1 MEQSKLAGQELPGC
15 RYGFLKGDG
24 LVISDRLLRSWL
36 RCPRKAWQ
44 DLHGDPT
51 QRTWHPQRAIQLG
64 QEQRCVN
71 RYGTGR
77 GLTMARGAAEAF
89 RGAAVIQGLRLLA
102 QEERIQLRG
111 RVPLLVRCDARS
123 RLGPWSYMPLLVCT
137 GRFIGREQRLCL
149 AFLGRLLQGFQG
161 RCPPHG
167 LVLSADGGCQQVALD
182 PLQPQL
188 DALLEEMAT
197 GLGQPHAPEL
207 IAERKRCS
215 ICVWRRPCNAH
226 AAASGHLGDVSGVGA
241 GRRRQLIQLQI
252 PTIAELARSDPSWL
266 GQALAQQGHPSQAD
280 HHNAL
285 AAALVLQAR
294 SQESQQVR
302 RRPGPASLSARTS
315 LTARLHQSPGVLFYD
330 IEADPDAR
338 ENYLHGFLIRTRQD
352 PGSPLDLTSDPTG
365 ATPRHHPILCLPQ
378 HGDVRCWQRIHRLLR
393 RFPGWPLLHYGETE
407 RIELHRLARRAG
419 ASAASREDLERRFV
433 DVHQLVRQQWV
444 LPLSSYG
451 LKSVATWLGFRWRHP
466 NAEGARAVL
475 WWRHWRR
482 HGHRHDLRRIL
493 DYNQDDCQATRV
505 VAAWLLA
512 QEQAPWPKLNG
523 APWGPSNLVN
533 AADS

>member
-1 MEQSKLAGQELPGC
+1 MAGQALPGC

-44 DLHGDPT
+44 DLHGDPG
-51 QRTWHPQRAIQLG
+51 QRAWHPQRAMELG
-64 QEQRCVN
+64 REQQCLS
-71 RYGTGR
+71 RYGARR
-77 GLTMARGAAEAF
+77 GLAMARGAAEAF
-89 RGAAVIQGLRLLA
+89 RGAAAIQGLWLPARA
-102 QEERIQLRG
+102 ERVRIRG
-111 RVPLLVRCDARS
+111 RIPLLLRRETES
-123 RLGPWSYMPLLVCT
+123 RLGPWSYVPLLVRT
-137 GRFIGREQRLCL
+137 GRFLGREQRLCL
-149 AFLGRLLQGFQG
+149 AFLGRLLQDFQG

-167 LVLSADGGCQQVALD
+167 LVLSAAGDCQQVALP

-188 DALLEEMAT
+188 EELLEEMAL
-197 GLGQPHAPEL
+197 GLSQPQAPEL

-215 ICVWRRPCNAH
+215 ICSWRRPCNAH

-241 GRRRQLIQLQI
+241 GRRRQLIRLRI
-252 PTIAELARSDPSWL
+252 PTIAELAQSDPSWL
-266 GQALAQQGHPSQAD
+266 GQALVQQGHPGQAD

-285 AAALVLQAR
+285 ATALVLQAR
-294 SQESQQVR
+294 SQQSQRAR
-302 RRPGPASLSARTS
+302 RRPGAGFPVQNS
-315 LTARLHQSPGVLFYD
+315 LTARLHQAPGVLFYD
-330 IEADPDAR
+330 IEADPDAH
-338 ENYLHGFLIRTRQD
+338 ENYLHGFLIQTR
-352 PGSPLDLTSDPTG
+352 LDLAPEPTG
-365 ATPRHHPILCLPQ
+365 VAPRHHPVLCLPH
-378 HGDVRCWQRIHRLLR
+378 HGDGRCWQRIHRLLC

-419 ASAASREDLERRFV
+419 AGAAAREDLERRFV
-433 DVHQLVRQQWV
+433 DVHNLVRQQWV

-493 DYNQDDCQATRV
+493 EYNHDDCRATRV

-512 QEQAPWPKLNG
+512 QEQVHGLNSTEG
-523 APWGPSNLVN
+523 RGGLAIW
-533 AADS
+533 

>member
-1 MEQSKLAGQELPGC
+1 MAWRELPGC
-15 RYGFLKGDG
+15 RYGFLKGHG

-51 QRTWHPQRAIQLG
+51 QRAWHPQRAVQLG
-64 QEQRCVN
+64 QEQQCLS
-71 RYGTGR
+71 RYGARR

-89 RGAAVIQGLRLLA
+89 QGAAAIQGLRLLA
-102 QEERIQLRG
+102 REEHLQLTG
-111 RVPLLVRCDARS
+111 RAPLLLRRDAES
-123 RLGPWSYMPLLVCT
+123 RLGPWSYVPLLVRT
-137 GRFIGREQRLCL
+137 GHFINREQRLCL
-149 AFLGRLLQGFQG
+149 AFLGRLLRAFQG
-161 RCPPHG
+161 RCPSHG
-167 LVLSADGGCQQVALD
+167 LMLSTGGDCQQVSLD

-188 DALLEEMAT
+188 DELLAEMAL
-197 GLGQPHAPEL
+197 GLSQPHAPDL
-207 IAERKRCS
+207 IAERKRCA
-215 ICVWRRPCNAH
+215 ICCWRQPCNAH

-241 GRRRQLIQLQI
+241 GRRRQLIRLRI
-252 PTIAELARSDPSWL
+252 HNVAELARSDPDWL

-294 SQESQQVR
+294 SQQSQRVQ
-302 RRPGPASLSARTS
+302 RRPGGAPSARSS
-315 LTARLHQSPGVLFYD
+315 LTARLHRAPGVLFYD

-338 ENYLHGFLIRTRQD
+338 ENYLHGFLIQTRQD
-352 PGSPLDLTSDPTG
+352 PGAPLDLTPDPTG
-365 ATPRHHPILCLPQ
+365 PSPRHHPILCLP
-378 HGDVRCWQRIHRLLR
+378 HPGDERCWQRIHRLLR

-407 RIELHRLARRAG
+407 RVELLRLAHRVG
-419 ASAASREDLERRFV
+419 TGTDLREELKQRLV

-466 NAEGARAVL
+466 NGEGARAVL

-505 VAAWLLA
+505 VVAWLLA
-512 QEQAPWPKLNG
+512 QEQAPCPKLVGDAVG
-523 APWGPSNLVN
+523 A
-533 AADS
+533 